1 MARTRGNRRQRLLG
15 GLTAAALGGALAVSM
30 SPSAA
35 AKPEDPC
42 AASAVAKTVSKV
54 SADTGKYLEKNPE
67 TDRVISTALQ
77 QDPGPQSVM
86 TLKNY
91 FDANPTVADDL
102 AEISEPLSEI
112 TASCRL
118 PISLPQV
125 LGLMQAAQNQQLPGQ
140 LPGQL
145 PAQLPPAAAD
155 VLGKT
160 GRLPGPAG
168 AVTRP
173 GPAAPTAAD

>member
-1 MARTRGNRRQRLLG
+1 MTVTRGNRRQRLLG
-15 GLTAAALGGALAVSM
+15 TMAAAALGGALAVSM

-54 SADTGKYLEKNPE
+54 SDDTSKYLEKNPE
-67 TDRVISTALQ
+67 TDRVITTALQ
-77 QDPGPQSVM
+77 QDPGPRSVM

-140 LPGQL
+140 LPS
-145 PAQLPPAAAD
+145 QLPPAAAD
-155 VLGKT
+155 ILGKT
-160 GRLPGPAG
+160 GRLPGPAA
-168 AVTRP
+168 AVTP
-173 GPAAPTAAD
+173 PAPAATTAVD